1 MSPPYTLLEGTNS
14 HETIDVRGQ
23 GAGYEIRAFGGHD
36 TIYGTDF
43 GDLIVGGLGNDY
55 QSGGLGDDIFL
66 IEGSGQGVDII
77 NGGDGFDVIL
87 GGSGDDVFDI
97 RSLSSVERID
107 GGGGNN
113 VLLGSVTNYWNLT
126 NVELVGISLIDLGAS
141 SDNVIL
147 SAGDDRFS
155 GGAGNDTVAGGL
167 GRDTA
172 VYIGNF
178 ADYALTSL
186 SGGRLRV
193 VDGVNGEGSDTL
205 TDVEVLEFADGSY
218 EGGVF
223 TPFGDPNNTAPV
235 ASGDGYGATEDTLL
249 TVDAAS
255 GVLSNDTDAD
265 GDVLSV
271 DSFDAVSVHGGA
283 VSMNADGSFTYAAAA
298 DFAGTDSFDYTVTDG
313 RGGFSTATVTLN
325 VAAVND
331 APVAVADGY
340 SGMADTPVIVDA
352 ASGVLSND
360 TDADGD
366 VLTVDSFDAVSVHG
380 GAVSM
385 NANGSFTYTPQ
396 SGFTGTDTFTYTV
409 ADGTTQGNTAT
420 VSLSISLTPPVAT
433 FDSIIAGLA
442 ENEWVKLNTN
452 NFQDVW
458 APAELRAGNGN
469 PRSVIQ
475 AWGAATWDSNRN
487 DYIFTGGGHANY
499 GGNEV
504 YRWSST
510 TLEWE
515 RASLPSEIV
524 NIEGSQYET
533 IDGYESTPISSHLYD
548 NLEFLDG
555 ADRMVSFG
563 GAAYNTGSAFITT
576 DGSMQTGPYFWNPA
590 LGEPNQVGGTT
601 GSHVDPANNPG
612 IIGGE
617 MWENRQTSETT
628 GPRPGRMLNGVTDY
642 AVISGVETVF
652 VGEGDGN
659 LYQYSV
665 PDVDDAGQD
674 SWTQVGRFW
683 SAFSGGGAG
692 AYDSTNNIFVR
703 TAGSSFTYWDLD
715 SAGAGNN
722 NVLFDPADLT
732 GGFSLDAK
740 YGMEYDPVRDRFVL
754 WDGEADI
761 WFLTAPESGT
771 SAVGWEI
778 ERAPTPT
785 AEDVPETPSVF
796 TGVLGK
802 WDYVDDYDIFV
813 GVVDDITGD
822 VWAYKPERWD
832 PANGLDTAHAAP
844 ESNIQPLIS
853 AIASFD
859 QSSSAESS
867 YDPYAANSDSY
878 NYLAANTWPTT

>member
-1 MSPPYTLLEGTNS
+1 LEGTDT

-23 GAGYEIRAFGGHD
+23 GSGYEIRAFGGHD

-66 IEGSGQGVDII
+66 IEGSGQGVDNLI
-77 NGGDGFDVIL
+77 GGSGFDTVL
-87 GGSGDDVFDI
+87 GGSGDDIFDI
-97 RSLSSVERID
+97 RQFSGIERID

-113 VLLGSVTNYWNLT
+113 VLLGSVTNYWDLT
-126 NVELVGISLIDLGAS
+126 GVELAGISLIDLAGG
-141 SDNVIL
+141 SDNVTL
-147 SAGDDRFS
+147 SSGDDRFS
-155 GGAGNDTVAGGL
+155 GGAGNDTVAGGA
-167 GRDTA
+167 GYDTA
-172 VYIGNF
+172 VYAGNF
-178 ADYALTSL
+178 SDYTLTSL

-205 TDVEVLEFADGSY
+205 KDVEVLEFADGSY

-235 ASGDGYGATEDTLL
+235 ASGDGYGATEDALL

-283 VSMNADGSFTYAAAA
+283 VSMNADG
-298 DFAGTDSFDYTVTDG
+298 G
-313 RGGFSTATVTLN
+313 
-325 VAAVND
+325 
-331 APVAVADGY
+331 
-340 SGMADTPVIVDA
+340 
-352 ASGVLSND
+352 
-360 TDADGD
+360 
-366 VLTVDSFDAVSVHG
+366 
-380 GAVSM
+380 
-385 NANGSFTYTPQ
+385 FTYTPQ

-420 VSLSISLTPPVAT
+420 VSLSISLTPPVTT

-452 NFQDVW
+452 SFQDVW

-563 GAAYNTGSAFITT
+563 GAAYNTGSGFITT
-576 DGSMQTGPYFWNPA
+576 DGSLQTGPYFWNPA
-590 LGEPNQVGGTT
+590 LGDPNQVGGVT

-612 IIGGE
+612 IVGGE

-628 GPRPGRMLNGVTDY
+628 GPHPGRMQNGVTDY
-642 AVISGVETVF
+642 AVINGVETVF

-665 PDVDDAGQD
+665 PDVGDAGQD

-692 AYDSTNNIFVR
+692 AYDSSNNIFVR
-703 TAGSSFTYWDLD
+703 TAGSYFTYWDLD

-732 GGFSLDAK
+732 GGFSLDAT
-740 YGMEYDPVRDRFVL
+740 YGMEYDPVRNRFVL
-754 WDGEADI
+754 WDGEADV
-761 WFLTAPESGT
+761 WYLTAPESGPGST
-771 SAVGWEI
+771 GWEI

-785 AEDVPETPSVF
+785 AKDVPETPSVF

-822 VWAYKPERWD
+822 VWAYKPEGWD
-832 PANGLDTAHAAP
+832 PANGLDVPPAA
-844 ESNIQPLIS
+844 ETSIQALVN
-853 AIASFD
+853 AVASFD
-859 QSSSAESS
+859 PSSPGESS
-867 YDPYAANSDSY
+867 FDPYAANSDSY
-878 NYLAANTWPTT
+878 GYLTANAWPTT